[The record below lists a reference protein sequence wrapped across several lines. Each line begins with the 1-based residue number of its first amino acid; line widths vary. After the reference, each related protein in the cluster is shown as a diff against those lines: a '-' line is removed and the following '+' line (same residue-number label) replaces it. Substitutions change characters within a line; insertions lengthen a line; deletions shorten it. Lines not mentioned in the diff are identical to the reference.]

1 MNLEEQSHWVALRSH
16 AGQVWLLDSTRR
28 PKMLTPDQYT
38 AYVWKHRCAYPIR
51 WATDMKA
58 SESQSSTAA
67 GSTLA
72 SLASFETQQDSPILP
87 TLPSNSQDETP
98 QPEATTENPPPSK
111 KARTD
116 ETGGSVTA
124 GFCEVLEIAEQISP
138 ERWAHG

>member
-1 MNLEEQSHWVALRSH
+1 
-16 AGQVWLLDSTRR
+16 
-28 PKMLTPDQYT
+28 MLTPDQYT

-87 TLPSNSQDETP
+87 TLPSSSQDTP
-98 QPEATTENPPPSK
+98 DATMGDAAQTDATTENPPPSK
-111 KARTD
+111 KVRTD